1 MGLGQ
6 IFLTWVESGQVFVA
20 RVMSAIF
27 DLGLALENFPLKSQI
42 FQFFAFQVKK
52 NLIGSGQEVP
62 RSNPGQP
69 LIYCRSKVC
78 FGQVGSG
85 SGPSTKFFI

>member
-42 FQFFAFQVKK
+42 FQFFAPSNKK
-52 NLIGSGQEVP
+52 SLISLGQEE
-62 RSNPGQP
+62 PGSKPCRP
-69 LIYCRSKVC
+69 LIYCGSKVC
-78 FGQVGSG
+78 LGQV
-85 SGPSTKFFI
+85 KAHL